1 MSGVKKGLI
10 FDIKGFAIH
19 DGPGIRTTVFF
30 KGCPARCWWCHNPEA
45 VYSAWD
51 ASQTDKAGK
60 ILERTMTADEIMV
73 ELKKDRIFYEQSGGG
88 VTFSGG
94 EPLFQPEFLNEVL
107 EQCKQDENYFHTA
120 LDTTGYAPWKTLESI
135 ADKTDLFLY
144 DLKLMDSAEHRKYTG
159 IPNELILDNLKMLA
173 DKGKNIIIRFPVIP
187 GITDIQSN
195 VNQIKEYVAS
205 LKSIREIDILAYHRM
220 GESKYEK
227 LGLEYKLK
235 GLATPSSERM
245 QELKKEFE
253 GSGFIV
259 KIGG

>member
-1 MSGVKKGLI
+1 MSDVKKGLI

-30 KGCPARCWWCHNPEA
+30 KDCPARCWWCHNPEA
-45 VYSAWD
+45 VYAAQD
-51 ASQTDKAGK
+51 DKTGK
-60 ILERTMTADEIMV
+60 SLERAMTAEELMV

-107 EQCKQDENYFHTA
+107 EQCKQDENYFHTT
-120 LDTTGYAPWKTLESI
+120 LDTTGYAPWKTLDRI
-135 ADKTDLFLY
+135 AEKTDLFLY

-159 IPNELILDNLKMLA
+159 VPNELILDNLKMLA
-173 DKGKNIIIRFPVIP
+173 ENGKNIIIRFPVIP
-187 GITDIQSN
+187 GITDLQDNI
-195 VNQIKEYVAS
+195 NQIKDYASS
-205 LKSIREIDILAYHRM
+205 LKNVREIDILAYHRM

-245 QELKKEFE
+245 QEIKKDFE
-253 GSGFIV
+253 DSGFIV

>member
-1 MSGVKKGLI
+1 MSDMKKGLI
-10 FDIKGFAIH
+10 FDIKRFAIH

-45 VYSAWD
+45 VYPAQD
-51 ASQTDKAGK
+51 DKTGK
-60 ILERTMTADEIMV
+60 SLERMMTADELMI

-94 EPLFQPEFLNEVL
+94 EPLAQPEFLNEVL
-107 EQCKQDENYFHTA
+107 EKCKQDENYFHTA
-120 LDTTGYAPWKTLESI
+120 LDTTGYASWKTLEII
-135 ADKTDLFLY
+135 AEKTDLFLY

-173 DKGKNIIIRFPVIP
+173 DKGKDIIIRFPVIP
-187 GITDIQSN
+187 GITDQQNNIN
-195 VNQIKEYVAS
+195 KIKEYVAS
-205 LKSIREIDILAYHRM
+205 LKNVREIDILAYHKM

-227 LGLEYKLK
+227 LGLEYKCK
-235 GLATPSSERM
+235 GVVPPSSERM
-245 QELKKEFE
+245 QEIKKGFE
-253 GSGFIV
+253 DSGFIV